1 MKPLAPF
8 QVMEIL
14 ARAHELERRGRDVI
28 HLEIGEPDFP
38 TPPVVMEASQAFL
51 RGGRVQYT
59 AATGLPQ
66 LREAIAQHYS
76 SRYRVDVPP
85 SRIVVTPGASG
96 AFLLVLGL
104 ALERDRRVLL
114 TDPGYPCYTNLIS
127 LFGGNSELIPV
138 NAASGYH
145 FEPEVFS
152 QHWNRETI
160 GTILASPANP
170 TGTVIDPER
179 FEALIRF
186 VVARHGFFLSDE
198 IYHGLEYAG
207 QSPTA
212 LSYSDD
218 VFVVNSFSKYFGMTG
233 WRVGWVIVPERCRRA
248 AETLAQNLFISAAAP
263 SQYAAIGA
271 LAPACRAELEQ
282 RRREFMKRRDCLVNG
297 LISLG
302 FQIPARPEGAFYVYV
317 DVSRFTTDSYT
328 FAHRLLDRQGVATT
342 PGKDFGTHRANG
354 FLRLAYTTS
363 VPRLIEAI
371 DRIRDFLS
379 DPS

>member
-1 MKPLAPF
+1 
-8 QVMEIL
+8 MEIL

-38 TPPVVMEASQAFL
+38 TPPVVMEASNAFL

-96 AFLLVLGL
+96 AFLVVLGL

-127 LFGGNSELIPV
+127 LFGGNSALIPV
-138 NAASGYH
+138 SAASGYH
-145 FEPEVFS
+145 FEPEMFS
-152 QHWNRETI
+152 QHWSRETI
-160 GTILASPANP
+160 GTIVASPANP
-170 TGTVIDPER
+170 TGTVIDPAR
-179 FEALIRF
+179 LEALIQF

-212 LSYSDD
+212 LNYSDE

-233 WRVGWVIVPERCRRA
+233 WRVGWVIVPERYRRA

-263 SQYAAIGA
+263 SQHAAVGA
-271 LAPACRAELEQ
+271 LAPGCRAELEQ
-282 RRREFMKRRDCLVNG
+282 RRREFMRRRDCLVNG

-302 FQIPARPEGAFYVYV
+302 FQIPVRPEGAFYVYV

-328 FAHRLLDRQGVATT
+328 FAHRLLERKGVATT
-342 PGKDFGTHRANG
+342 PGKDFGTHRANC